1 MKKIF
6 ILTALIIIFTNS
18 TVCAEDFFAQNE
30 DELKQPAYRL
40 GTTDELEK
48 RFTTVDTLSPKN
60 NPVYSI
66 AVNKHATP
74 YSYAESNLK
83 MLSNE
88 ISQEISMDANK
99 MYDDVSIL
107 WEGAVRKSETMKF
120 ALYKLSNPDADKP
133 DDKIVKKII
142 SPLAN
147 ITTIAGASMGDPII
161 STSAFLG
168 GSLLDLFSK
177 NEKDLNYKYT
187 KVNDADMI
195 VLVRKI
201 DDLQK
206 SLVNCY
212 CSYMRDRQVLLME
225 EEILAKR
232 KQQYEVLQKGTREEL
247 LIADSFYRNALDRV
261 AKAQTTFLASRS
273 VLEQL
278 VGFDSMKAFEKNLTE
293 NTIDVNE

>member
-1 MKKIF
+1 MIF
-6 ILTALIIIFTNS
+6 SNCIS
-18 TVCAEDFFAQNE
+18 YAEDFFAQKDE
-30 DELKQPAYRL
+30 ELKQPAYRL

-66 AVNKHATP
+66 VVNKHSTP

-88 ISQEISMDANK
+88 VSQEISMDANK
-99 MYDDVSIL
+99 MYDDISIL
-107 WEGAVRKSETMKF
+107 WDGAVRKSETMKF

-206 SLVNCY
+206 TLVNSY
-212 CSYMRDRQVLLME
+212 CSYMTDRQVLLME

-232 KQQYEVLQKGTREEL
+232 KQQYELLQKGSREEL

-278 VGFDSMKAFEKNLTE
+278 VGFESMKNFEKNLAE
-293 NTIDVNE
+293 SNID